1 MASDSDSRQGTLFDV
16 PPALPSVSVVRV
28 GDAYRVTIRGEEVTL
43 TDWSLLAFGWDN
55 GKWNVEMGGKS
66 FVMDD
71 AEFDAFHDQ
80 LSKATPPTDDE
91 GEDDDDAI

>member
-1 MASDSDSRQGTLFDV
+1 MASDSRQATLFDMD
-16 PPALPSVSVVRV
+16 ADVSVVRD
-28 GDAYRVTIRGEEVTL
+28 GNAYRVKVRGQEVTL
-43 TDWSLLAFGWDN
+43 TDWSLLAFSRDN

-80 LSKATPPTDDE
+80 LKKATPETDDE
-91 GEDDDDAI
+91 EEDDDDAI